1 MEATFRNYEI
11 TNESM
16 AYNGHTLY
24 RIKSRSNFFVDRTFV
39 KVGMIGGWIEK
50 YDNLSELGWVDD
62 EAKVFGDAKVSGNAL
77 IREHAVV
84 CDNAKVCGNSI
95 VGSFAHIS
103 GHAIVDMRYGG
114 NITNKAK
121 ISGNAEIQGTPFIG
135 GRTKI
140 RDNAKILDDVTI
152 KGDTIITDT
161 ALIRGNS
168 TVMGN
173 AHIGGTSA
181 ISGYSLI
188 TDKVKVKNAKLISCT
203 IKKDTIIA
211 FDHNYV
217 SLNKAEINSNDDVFF
232 FMRKESSKI
241 YAYVRSMGIVF
252 TGETSCMPLDTFIY
266 NHKDDYYYWGIIQ
279 YIKTLSNVK

>member
-1 MEATFRNYEI
+1 MEATFRNYEM

-16 AYNGHTLY
+16 VYNGHTLY

-95 VGSFAHIS
+95 LGSFAHIS
-103 GHAIVDMRYGG
+103 GHVIVDMHYGG

-188 TDKVKVKNAKLISCT
+188 TDKVKVKNAKLMSCT

-211 FDHNYV
+211 FDNNYV

-232 FMRKESSKI
+232 FMRKESSRI
-241 YAYVRSMGIVF
+241 YTYVRSMGLVF
-252 TGETSCMPLDTFIY
+252 TGENSSAPLDTFIY

>member
-1 MEATFRNYEI
+1 MEATFRHYEM

-16 AYNGHTLY
+16 VYNGHTLY

-39 KVGMIGGWIEK
+39 KAGMLGGWIEK
-50 YDNLSELGWVDD
+50 YDNLSDMAWVDN
-62 EAKVFGDAKVSGNAL
+62 EAKVFGDAKVWGNAL
-77 IREHAVV
+77 IKDCAVV
-84 CDNAKVCGNSI
+84 CDNAQVCGNSI

-103 GHAIVDMRYGG
+103 GNAIVDMRHGG

-121 ISGNAEIQGTPFIG
+121 ISGNVEIKGIPFIG
-135 GRTKI
+135 GRAKI
-140 RDNAKILDDVTI
+140 RDNAKIFDDVTI
-152 KGDTIITDT
+152 KGDTIITDNT
-161 ALIRGNS
+161 LIRGNS

-188 TDKVKVKNAKLISCT
+188 TDKVKVKNAKLMSCT

-211 FDHNYV
+211 FDHNYA

-232 FMRKESSKI
+232 FMRKESSRI
-241 YAYVRSMGIVF
+241 YTYVRSMGIVF
-252 TGETSCMPLDTFIY
+252 TGESFSMPLDTFIHNY
-266 NHKDDYYYWGIIQ
+266 KDDYYYWGIIQ
-279 YIKTLSNVK
+279 YIKALSNVK

>member
-1 MEATFRNYEI
+1 MEATFRHYEM

-16 AYNGHTLY
+16 VYNGHTLY

-39 KVGMIGGWIEK
+39 KAGMLGGWIEK
-50 YDNLSELGWVDD
+50 YDNLSDMAWVDN

-77 IREHAVV
+77 IKDCAVV
-84 CDNAKVCGNSI
+84 CDNAQVCNDSI
-95 VGSFAHIS
+95 VGSFANIS

-121 ISGNAEIQGTPFIG
+121 ISGNAEIKGTPFIG
-135 GRTKI
+135 GRAKI
-140 RDNAKILDDVTI
+140 RDNARIFDDVRI
-152 KGDTIITDT
+152 KGDTIITDN
-161 ALIRGNS
+161 AVICGIS

-173 AHIGGTSA
+173 AHIGGKSH

-188 TDKVKVKNAKLISCT
+188 TDKVKVKNATLMSCT

-211 FDHNYV
+211 FDNNYV
-217 SLNKAEINSNDDVFF
+217 SLNKANINSNDDVFF
-232 FMRKESSKI
+232 FMRKESSRI
-241 YAYVRSMGIVF
+241 YTYVRSMGLVF
-252 TGETSCMPLDTFIY
+252 TGETSSCSLDTFIQ

-279 YIKTLSNVK
+279 YIKALSDVK

>member
-1 MEATFRNYEI
+1 MEATFRHYEM

-16 AYNGHTLY
+16 VYNGHTLY

-50 YDNLSELGWVDD
+50 YDNLSEMGWVDD

-211 FDHNYV
+211 FDHNYA

-241 YAYVRSMGIVF
+241 YTYVRSMGIVF
-252 TGETSCMPLDTFIY
+252 TGESFSIPLDTFIH

>member
-1 MEATFRNYEI
+1 MEATFRNYEM

-16 AYNGHTLY
+16 VYNGHTLY

-39 KVGMIGGWIEK
+39 KAGMLGGWIEK

-114 NITNKAK
+114 NITNKAR
-121 ISGNAEIQGTPFIG
+121 ISDNAEIHGTPFIG

-140 RDNAKILDDVTI
+140 RDKVKIFDDVTI

-161 ALIRGNS
+161 ALISGNS

-181 ISGYSLI
+181 ISGDSLI
-188 TDKVKVKNAKLISCT
+188 ADKAKLRNAKLVSCT
-203 IKKDTIIA
+203 IKNDTIIA
-211 FDHNYV
+211 FKDYYV
-217 SLNKAEINSNDDVFF
+217 SLTNAKINSNDDVFF
-232 FMRKESSKI
+232 FNLKESVKI
-241 YAYVRSMGIVF
+241 FAYIRSMGIVF
-252 TGETSCMPLDTFIY
+252 LGERGSMPLDTFIY
-266 NHKDDYYYWGIIQ
+266 KCKDDNYYWLIIN
-279 YIKTLSNVK
+279 YIKALSNVK